1 MRHTIRVLLYYAQGF
16 LMGGVAFIVVINAP
30 QLSLFAAVLG
40 LTGAY
45 FSFMAGQAE
54 AQRKYSRHNDKED
67 E

>member
-1 MRHTIRVLLYYAQGF
+1 
-16 LMGGVAFIVVINAP
+16 MGGVAFIVVINAP